1 MLAAGLDGIKRGLKP
16 PAAVNKNIYHLTDE
30 EQKDLGIEGLPP
42 NLEDAL
48 AAFEDNEVLR
58 KALGDHI
65 FDAYLSEKWSEWRE
79 YRAQVH
85 QWALDRYM
93 ESF

>member
-1 MLAAGLDGIKRGLKP
+1 M
-16 PAAVNKNIYHLTDE
+16 
-30 EQKDLGIEGLPP
+30 
-42 NLEDAL
+42 
-48 AAFEDNEVLR
+48 LR

-65 FDAYLSEKWSEWRE
+65 FEAYLAEKWAEWSE

-85 QWALDRYM
+85 QWEIDRYM

>member
-1 MLAAGLDGIKRGLKP
+1 M
-16 PAAVNKNIYHLTDE
+16 
-30 EQKDLGIEGLPP
+30 
-42 NLEDAL
+42 
-48 AAFEDNEVLR
+48 LR

-85 QWALDRYM
+85 QWELDRYM

>member
-1 MLAAGLDGIKRGLKP
+1 M
-16 PAAVNKNIYHLTDE
+16 
-30 EQKDLGIEGLPP
+30 
-42 NLEDAL
+42 
-48 AAFEDNEVLR
+48 LR

-65 FDAYLSEKWSEWRE
+65 FDAYLSEKCAEWRE

-85 QWALDRYM
+85 QWEIDRYM